1 MPKIVILWTDAALF
15 LIVASVML
23 YAWRA
28 RRSPATRATWAQ
40 VGRSAPAMCAA
51 VVLTV
56 FALVALLDSLHYRP
70 LLPPEPGV
78 PDAQGG
84 VTAAPPAYAPMVK
97 SVLDALLEG
106 GAFTQAEKT
115 YSMPLA
121 TRQFTKET
129 LLIDGAPV
137 RDFPRLRF
145 GGAHLDAESAYITD
159 IFKRLFLGLLLG
171 LALAMAVGMF
181 WAMWRFRKRKQGEDF
196 SATDR
201 GSLRLRVGTA
211 SLDLVLKDK
220 ACALARGQDPG
231 LTPGLPWRAM
241 WLTLLALCLAGGALV
256 SLAGGYH
263 PLGTDR
269 TGNDV
274 LWQAIKSIRT
284 ALVIGSLTTL
294 AMLPP
299 ALGFGIA
306 AGYFKGHVDDAIQY
320 LYTTLTAIPGV
331 LLIAACVLM
340 MQVYLNT
347 HPEWFP
353 TSAQRADLRL
363 FLLCMILGL
372 TGWAGLCRLLR
383 AESLKLRELEYVQ
396 AARAF
401 GVSHWGIM
409 RRHLLPNLMHVV
421 LITAVLEFSGLV
433 LYEAVLSYLGIGV
446 DPSMHSFG
454 SMIDMARL
462 EMSRDPMIWWN
473 LATAFAFLLALV
485 LSANIFADAVRDAF
499 DPRAR
504 KFLPAAGPTRAVPPS
519 SAPRTAGAEGAP

>member
-1 MPKIVILWTDAALF
+1 MPKLVILWTDAALF
-15 LIVASVML
+15 LIVAGVAW

-28 RRSPATRATWAQ
+28 LRSPTLRATWAQ
-40 VGRSAPAMCAA
+40 VGRSTPAMCAA
-51 VVLTV
+51 VVFSA
-56 FALVALLDSLHYRP
+56 FAWVALLDSLHYRP
-70 LLPPEPGV
+70 RLPPAAHRTQA
-78 PDAQGG
+78 PDA
-84 VTAAPPAYAPMVK
+84 TRTLPAYAPTVK
-97 SVLDALLEG
+97 SVLDAILES
-106 GAFTQAEKT
+106 GALAQPEKT
-115 YSMPLA
+115 YSAPLA
-121 TRQFTKET
+121 IHQFTKET
-129 LLIDGAPV
+129 VLVDGVPV

-145 GGAHLDAESAYITD
+145 GGAHVRDASVQAAD
-159 IFKRLFLGLLLG
+159 AWKRLVLGLAIG
-171 LALAMAVGMF
+171 LALALATGAV
-181 WAMWRFRKRKQGEDF
+181 WAVWRMHAIQRNRNID
-196 SATDR
+196 AW
-201 GSLRLRVGTA
+201 
-211 SLDLVLKDK
+211 
-220 ACALARGQDPG
+220 
-231 LTPGLPWRAM
+231 LPWRPM
-241 WLTLLALCLAGGALV
+241 WLTWLALCLAGGAALG
-256 SLAGGYH
+256 LASGYH

-274 LWQAIKSIRT
+274 LWQALKSIRT
-284 ALVIGSLTTL
+284 AIVIGSLTTL

-306 AGYFKGHVDDAIQY
+306 AGYFKGRVDDIIQY
-320 LYTTLTAIPGV
+320 VYTTLTSIPGV

-347 HPEWFP
+347 HPELFP

-421 LITAVLEFSGLV
+421 LITVVLEFSGLV

-446 DPSMHSFG
+446 DPSMQSFG

-473 LATAFAFLLALV
+473 LATAFAFMLALV
-485 LSANIFADAVRDAF
+485 LSANLFADAVRDAF
-499 DPRAR
+499 DPRTRKPGALAVTPPVAAR
-504 KFLPAAGPTRAVPPS
+504 
-519 SAPRTAGAEGAP
+519 SAR

>member
-1 MPKIVILWTDAALF
+1 MPKLVILWTDAALF
-15 LIVASVML
+15 LIVAAVWA

-28 RRSPATRATWAQ
+28 RRSPSLRATWAQ
-40 VGRSAPAMCAA
+40 VARRAPAMCAA
-51 VVLTV
+51 VVLAAFV
-56 FALVALLDSLHYRP
+56 GVALLDSLHYRP
-70 LLPPEPGV
+70 LLPPALNSNNETP
-78 PDAQGG
+78 A
-84 VTAAPPAYAPMVK
+84 AYAPTVK
-97 SVLDALLEG
+97 SVLDALLAG
-106 GAFTQAEKT
+106 GALTQAEKT
-115 YSMPLA
+115 YSAPLA
-121 TRQFTKET
+121 TRQFSKET
-129 LLIDGAPV
+129 VLQDGVPT

-145 GGAHLDAESAYITD
+145 GGAHLADEADWLID
-159 IFKRLFLGLLLG
+159 IAKRLLLG
-171 LALAMAVGMF
+171 LALGLTLALATGAL
-181 WAMWRFRKRKQGEDF
+181 WAAW
-196 SATDR
+196 
-201 GSLRLRVGTA
+201 RLRA
-211 SLDLVLKDK
+211 SK
-220 ACALARGQDPG
+220 RGRDIDP
-231 LTPGLPWRAM
+231 LLPWRAM
-241 WLTLLALCLAGGALV
+241 WLTWLVLCLAGGAALG
-256 SLAGGYH
+256 LALAEAGGYH

-269 TGNDV
+269 VGRDV

-284 ALVIGSLTTL
+284 AIIIGSLTTL

-306 AGYFKGHVDDAIQY
+306 AGYFKGRVDDAIQY
-320 LYTTLTAIPGV
+320 LYTTLTSIPGV

-347 HPEWFP
+347 HPELFP

-363 FLLCMILGL
+363 FLLCLILGL

-383 AESLKLRELEYVQ
+383 AESLKLRELEYVA

-446 DPSMHSFG
+446 DPSMPSFG
-454 SMIDMARL
+454 AMIDMARL
-462 EMSRDPMIWWN
+462 EMSRDPMIWWS
-473 LATAFAFLLALV
+473 LATAFTFMLALV

-504 KFLPAAGPTRAVPPS
+504 KFR
-519 SAPRTAGAEGAP
+519 PRGATLAGAAR

>member
-1 MPKIVILWTDAALF
+1 MPKLVVLWTDAALF
-15 LIVASVML
+15 AIVAGVVF
-23 YAWRA
+23 YIWRV
-28 RRSPATRATWAQ
+28 RRNATLRATWRQ
-40 VGRSAPAMCAA
+40 VGQSKAAMCAA
-51 VVLTV
+51 VVLAA
-56 FALVALLDSLHYRP
+56 FIAVALLDSLHYRP
-70 LLPPEPGV
+70 RLPPAPGLAV
-78 PDAQGG
+78 AAAADAP
-84 VTAAPPAYAPMVK
+84 VAYAPTVK
-97 SVLDALLEG
+97 SALDALFASGALEHP
-106 GAFTQAEKT
+106 EKT
-115 YSMPLA
+115 YSAPLA
-121 TRQFTKET
+121 TRQFSKET
-129 LLIDGAPV
+129 VLLDGVPT

-145 GGAHLDAESAYITD
+145 GGTHLQDESEHARD
-159 IFKRLFLGLLLG
+159 VFKRLLWGLSLGLM
-171 LALAMAVGMF
+171 LAMMTGTL
-181 WAMWRFRKRKQGEDF
+181 WAAW
-196 SATDR
+196 
-201 GSLRLRVGTA
+201 RLRE
-211 SLDLVLKDK
+211 LKTH
-220 ACALARGQDPG
+220 ARNIDPW
-231 LTPGLPWRAM
+231 LPWRPM
-241 WLTLLALCLAGGALV
+241 WLTWLILCLAGGAALG
-256 SLAGGYH
+256 LAGGETGGYH

-269 TGNDV
+269 VGRDV

-284 ALVIGSLTTL
+284 AIVIGSLTTL

-306 AGYFKGHVDDAIQY
+306 AGYFKGRVDDAIQY
-320 LYTTLTAIPGV
+320 LYTTLTSIPGV

-347 HPEWFP
+347 HPELFP

-363 FLLCMILGL
+363 FLLCLILGL

-383 AESLKLRELEYVQ
+383 AESLKLRELEYVA

-446 DPSMHSFG
+446 DPSMPSFG

-462 EMSRDPMIWWN
+462 EMSRDPMVWWN
-473 LATAFAFLLALV
+473 LATAFVFMLALV

-504 KFLPAAGPTRAVPPS
+504 KTQPAAVL
-519 SAPRTAGAEGAP
+519 TAQAAQ